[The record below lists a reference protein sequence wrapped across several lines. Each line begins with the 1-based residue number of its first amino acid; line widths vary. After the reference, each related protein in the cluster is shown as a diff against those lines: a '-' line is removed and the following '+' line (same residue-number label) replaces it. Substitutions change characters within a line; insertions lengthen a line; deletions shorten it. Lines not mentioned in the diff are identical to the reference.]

1 MTRFTRIGIIFCL
14 LSVIFGAFG
23 SHILKEFLHDNQ
35 LTSFKIGVQYQIFH
49 GLTIL
54 FISLKSRHF
63 LNTRKSLRI
72 MTTGIILF
80 SFSIYLISMKDI
92 LNISIQYI
100 TPLTPLGGILL
111 IISWVMLLMNV
122 KKNNL
127 TNNSH

>member
-1 MTRFTRIGIIFCL
+1 MTSFTRIGIILCL

-23 SHILKEFLHDNQ
+23 AHILKEFITDKQ
-35 LTSFKIGVQYQIFH
+35 IISFKTGVQYQIFH

-54 FISLKSRHF
+54 FISLKERYF
-63 LNTRKSLRI
+63 INPNKSLKI

-80 SFSIYLISMKDI
+80 SFSIYFICLKDI

-100 TPLTPLGGILL
+100 SPLTPLGGVLL
-111 IISWVMLLMNV
+111 ITSWVMLLTNV

-127 TNNSH
+127 SDNSR